1 MSDKNTFH
9 EWSYS
14 TTPSSA
20 LRRLL
25 ENPDPPPANPLR
37 LKDVFHVARDYD
49 PRFTYTHLDI
59 PPESA
64 LPLLLSFNS
73 DGFRTFWANE
83 RVAYDWTHSSSST
96 SRKFYREKADPESL
110 LPVKSVKEFLDG
122 SRRGAPPLY
131 DWTLKFQCRRY
142 RPATENTISRES
154 IGQNCKAYVMIRK
167 IIGKDIVQVEYYWKH
182 THDTSTKARTIIPM
196 GPNERHY
203 VSRMVE
209 DGHDWKSIQQEL
221 RPSEEQPPEEPQNN
235 TAAPRSIAGF
245 RISYRTVRD
254 ARYRK
259 RRRVTKDSDDPEG
272 VQQADPQLDTSD
284 NKASLNGP

>member
-1 MSDKNTFH
+1 MPEKHTFQ
-9 EWSYS
+9 EWSYG

-25 ENPDPPPANPLR
+25 ENPDPPPLNPLR

-49 PRFTYTHLDI
+49 PRFTPAPLEI
-59 PPESA
+59 PPDAA

-96 SRKFYREKADPESL
+96 SRKFYREKADPEAL
-110 LPVKSVKEFLDG
+110 LPVKSVKEFLEG

-182 THDTSTKARTIIPM
+182 THDTSPSARTIIPM
-196 GPNERHY
+196 GPNERYY

-209 DGHDWKSIQQEL
+209 EGHDWKSIQQTL
-221 RPSEEQPPEEPQNN
+221 RTGGDESQQGNDSGQRP
-235 TAAPRSIAGF
+235 IAGF

-259 RRRVTKDSDDPEG
+259 RRRITKD
-272 VQQADPQLDTSD
+272 TD
-284 NKASLNGP
+284 NESETKVSMDAPDAATISTA